1 MNRYFTTNVLRMF
14 QNRKIY
20 ICTLGMALTLYM
32 SGIAFIRSDGDS
44 ANLQDAFSVVSSSGF
59 IILFYL
65 LCVIGGGLSYCE
77 DCNSGFTR
85 YAVVRGDAKK
95 YIRGHLFSAALGG
108 CASMLGGMALYEL
121 LMIFTLWPIK
131 GSFYAMFSQN
141 HAYFIQNIWNALLLS
156 LLGAVLAG
164 LAMTVTACIPNIFV
178 GTAMPIL
185 IYYMVIGLS
194 NKYAPLELGPILPA
208 WVYFGNAEFL
218 GGRNLADALCSGV
231 YRLYLLCF
239 VEDCGKADYKEDGK
253 CLGVCVTISESGKA
267 ATEYSSSFCPF
278 WFSHLAGKI
287 I

>member
-32 SGIAFIRSDGDS
+32 SGIAFIRSNGDS

-141 HAYFIQNIWNALLLS
+141 HAYFIQNI
-156 LLGAVLAG
+156 
-164 LAMTVTACIPNIFV
+164 PNIFV

-218 GGRNLADALCSGV
+218 GGGIWQMLYALAYTGCI
-231 YRLYLLCF
+231 YF
-239 VEDCGKADYKEDGK
+239 VLWK
-253 CLGVCVTISESGKA
+253 IA
-267 ATEYSSSFCPF
+267 ARQ
-278 WFSHLAGKI
+278 I
-287 I
+287 IRRMENA

>member
-141 HAYFIQNIWNALLLS
+141 HAYFIS
-156 LLGAVLAG
+156 TVPAG
-164 LAMTVTACIPNIFV
+164 C
-178 GTAMPIL
+178 GSRR
-185 IYYMVIGLS
+185 IGDDGDGMYS
-194 NKYAPLELGPILPA
+194 QYICRD
-208 WVYFGNAEFL
+208 GNAH
-218 GGRNLADALCSGV
+218 S
-231 YRLYLLCF
+231 YLLH
-239 VEDCGKADYKEDGK
+239 G
-253 CLGVCVTISESGKA
+253 
-267 ATEYSSSFCPF
+267 
-278 WFSHLAGKI
+278 HLPVQ
-287 I
+287 

>member
-121 LMIFTLWPIK
+121 LMARFMLCFRRIMLTLSRISGMLCYCPCWVR
-131 GSFYAMFSQN
+131 FSQD
-141 HAYFIQNIWNALLLS
+141 W
-156 LLGAVLAG
+156 
-164 LAMTVTACIPNIFV
+164 
-178 GTAMPIL
+178 
-185 IYYMVIGLS
+185 
-194 NKYAPLELGPILPA
+194 
-208 WVYFGNAEFL
+208 
-218 GGRNLADALCSGV
+218 R
-231 YRLYLLCF
+231 
-239 VEDCGKADYKEDGK
+239 
-253 CLGVCVTISESGKA
+253 
-267 ATEYSSSFCPF
+267 
-278 WFSHLAGKI
+278 
-287 I
+287 

>member
-185 IYYMVIGLS
+185 IYYMVICLNMLRWSWDQFCRHGYTL
-194 NKYAPLELGPILPA
+194 AM
-208 WVYFGNAEFL
+208 
-218 GGRNLADALCSGV
+218 RNFWG
-231 YRLYLLCF
+231 
-239 VEDCGKADYKEDGK
+239 E
-253 CLGVCVTISESGKA
+253 ESGRCFMLWRIQA
-267 ATEYSSSFCPF
+267 VSTLFCGR
-278 WFSHLAGKI
+278 LRQGRL
-287 I
+287 

>member
-108 CASMLGGMALYEL
+108 CASMLGGMASTR
-121 LMIFTLWPIK
+121 FT
-131 GSFYAMFSQN
+131 
-141 HAYFIQNIWNALLLS
+141 
-156 LLGAVLAG
+156 
-164 LAMTVTACIPNIFV
+164 
-178 GTAMPIL
+178 
-185 IYYMVIGLS
+185 
-194 NKYAPLELGPILPA
+194 
-208 WVYFGNAEFL
+208 
-218 GGRNLADALCSGV
+218 
-231 YRLYLLCF
+231 
-239 VEDCGKADYKEDGK
+239 
-253 CLGVCVTISESGKA
+253 
-267 ATEYSSSFCPF
+267 
-278 WFSHLAGKI
+278 HLACSARTMVRLRGARMRQRQCTMPLS
-287 I
+287 

>member
-95 YIRGHLFSAALGG
+95 VYQG
-108 CASMLGGMALYEL
+108 ASFFCSPWRLC
-121 LMIFTLWPIK
+121 K
-131 GSFYAMFSQN
+131 
-141 HAYFIQNIWNALLLS
+141 HAWRYGI
-156 LLGAVLAG
+156 V
-164 LAMTVTACIPNIFV
+164 
-178 GTAMPIL
+178 
-185 IYYMVIGLS
+185 
-194 NKYAPLELGPILPA
+194 
-208 WVYFGNAEFL
+208 
-218 GGRNLADALCSGV
+218 
-231 YRLYLLCF
+231 
-239 VEDCGKADYKEDGK
+239 
-253 CLGVCVTISESGKA
+253 
-267 ATEYSSSFCPF
+267 
-278 WFSHLAGKI
+278 
-287 I
+287 

>member
-131 GSFYAMFSQN
+131 GSFYA
-141 HAYFIQNIWNALLLS
+141 
-156 LLGAVLAG
+156 
-164 LAMTVTACIPNIFV
+164 T
-178 GTAMPIL
+178 
-185 IYYMVIGLS
+185 
-194 NKYAPLELGPILPA
+194 LELGPILPA

-218 GGRNLADALCSGV
+218 GGGIWQMLYALAYTGCI
-231 YRLYLLCF
+231 YF
-239 VEDCGKADYKEDGK
+239 VLWK
-253 CLGVCVTISESGKA
+253 IA
-267 ATEYSSSFCPF
+267 ARQ
-278 WFSHLAGKI
+278 I
-287 I
+287 IRRMENA

>member
-1 MNRYFTTNVLRMF
+1 MHTRRYQQQSLFCSDFFLFSSYVALFPHLLIQKTRRTLR
-14 QNRKIY
+14 R
-20 ICTLGMALTLYM
+20 
-32 SGIAFIRSDGDS
+32 AF
-44 ANLQDAFSVVSSSGF
+44 F

-185 IYYMVIGLS
+185 IYYMVICLS

-218 GGRNLADALCSGV
+218 GGGIWQMLYALAYTGCI
-231 YRLYLLCF
+231 YF
-239 VEDCGKADYKEDGK
+239 VLWK
-253 CLGVCVTISESGKA
+253 IA
-267 ATEYSSSFCPF
+267 ARQ
-278 WFSHLAGKI
+278 I
-287 I
+287 IRRMENA

>member
-95 YIRGHLFSAALGG
+95 YIRGHLFLQPLAAVQACL
-108 CASMLGGMALYEL
+108 
-121 LMIFTLWPIK
+121 
-131 GSFYAMFSQN
+131 
-141 HAYFIQNIWNALLLS
+141 
-156 LLGAVLAG
+156 AVWHC
-164 LAMTVTACIPNIFV
+164 MN
-178 GTAMPIL
+178 
-185 IYYMVIGLS
+185 
-194 NKYAPLELGPILPA
+194 
-208 WVYFGNAEFL
+208 
-218 GGRNLADALCSGV
+218 CS
-231 YRLYLLCF
+231 
-239 VEDCGKADYKEDGK
+239 
-253 CLGVCVTISESGKA
+253 
-267 ATEYSSSFCPF
+267 
-278 WFSHLAGKI
+278 
-287 I
+287 

>member
-1 MNRYFTTNVLRMF
+1 M
-14 QNRKIY
+14 
-20 ICTLGMALTLYM
+20 
-32 SGIAFIRSDGDS
+32 
-44 ANLQDAFSVVSSSGF
+44 
-59 IILFYL
+59 
-65 LCVIGGGLSYCE
+65 IGGGLSYCE

-185 IYYMVIGLS
+185 IYYMVICLS

-218 GGRNLADALCSGV
+218 GGGIWQMLYALAYTGCI
-231 YRLYLLCF
+231 YF
-239 VEDCGKADYKEDGK
+239 VLWK
-253 CLGVCVTISESGKA
+253 IA
-267 ATEYSSSFCPF
+267 ARQ
-278 WFSHLAGKI
+278 I
-287 I
+287 IRRMENA

>member
-95 YIRGHLFSAALGG
+95 WLPRMGQR
-108 CASMLGGMALYEL
+108 
-121 LMIFTLWPIK
+121 
-131 GSFYAMFSQN
+131 SQ
-141 HAYFIQNIWNALLLS
+141 
-156 LLGAVLAG
+156 
-164 LAMTVTACIPNIFV
+164 M
-178 GTAMPIL
+178 
-185 IYYMVIGLS
+185 
-194 NKYAPLELGPILPA
+194 
-208 WVYFGNAEFL
+208 
-218 GGRNLADALCSGV
+218 
-231 YRLYLLCF
+231 
-239 VEDCGKADYKEDGK
+239 
-253 CLGVCVTISESGKA
+253 
-267 ATEYSSSFCPF
+267 
-278 WFSHLAGKI
+278 
-287 I
+287 

>member
-85 YAVVRGDAKK
+85 YAVVRGDAKS
-95 YIRGHLFSAALGG
+95 ISGASFSAALGG

-185 IYYMVIGLS
+185 IYYMVICLS

-218 GGRNLADALCSGV
+218 G
-231 YRLYLLCF
+231 
-239 VEDCGKADYKEDGK
+239 E
-253 CLGVCVTISESGKA
+253 ESGRCFMLWRIQA
-267 ATEYSSSFCPF
+267 VSTLFCGR
-278 WFSHLAGKI
+278 LRQGRL
-287 I
+287 

>member
-1 MNRYFTTNVLRMF
+1 
-14 QNRKIY
+14 
-20 ICTLGMALTLYM
+20 
-32 SGIAFIRSDGDS
+32 
-44 ANLQDAFSVVSSSGF
+44 
-59 IILFYL
+59 
-65 LCVIGGGLSYCE
+65 
-77 DCNSGFTR
+77 
-85 YAVVRGDAKK
+85 
-95 YIRGHLFSAALGG
+95 
-108 CASMLGGMALYEL
+108 MLGGMALYEL

-218 GGRNLADALCSGV
+218 GGGIWQMLYALAYTGCIYFVLWKIAACAGCGASGDTIFF
-231 YRLYLLCF
+231 RF
-239 VEDCGKADYKEDGK
+239 SDG
-253 CLGVCVTISESGKA
+253 
-267 ATEYSSSFCPF
+267 
-278 WFSHLAGKI
+278 
-287 I
+287 

>member
-164 LAMTVTACIPNIFV
+164 LAMTVTACIPC
-178 GTAMPIL
+178 L
-185 IYYMVIGLS
+185 
-194 NKYAPLELGPILPA
+194 
-208 WVYFGNAEFL
+208 
-218 GGRNLADALCSGV
+218 
-231 YRLYLLCF
+231 LYTSPSPR
-239 VEDCGKADYKEDGK
+239 D
-253 CLGVCVTISESGKA
+253 
-267 ATEYSSSFCPF
+267 
-278 WFSHLAGKI
+278 
-287 I
+287 